1 MDILVTYDYGKERI
15 NKLEELGYNVILRKE
30 KNLEY
35 SEELKNVEI
44 LICYNPFKT
53 LDIDK
58 LKNLKWIQLSS
69 VGIDQLPK
77 DKFNNRDIL
86 ITNNKG
92 GYSKPM
98 GEWIVLNIL
107 EIIKRKKT
115 IYKNQLNNKWHMVK
129 NLTEIV
135 DKKIL
140 FLGTGT
146 IATEGAKR
154 LQGFECRVDGMNRS
168 GDLKKY
174 FENVYSVN
182 NIMDILN
189 EYDVIISTLP
199 STDKTYHFINNKFFN
214 KMKDS
219 SIFINISRGDV
230 VDQNAL
236 INHIKSGKFK
246 GIALDVFEN
255 EPLNKDSELWDFE
268 NVYIS
273 CHNSWISDRKDD
285 RRFEIIYENLKRFKE
300 NKDLK
305 NIVSVERGY

>member
-1 MDILVTYDYGKERI
+1 MDVLITYDYGKERI
-15 NKLEELGYNVILRKE
+15 NKFENLGYNVILKRE
-30 KNLEY
+30 KGLEY
-35 SEELKNVEI
+35 SDELEDVEI
-44 LICYNPFKT
+44 LVCYNPFET

-77 DKFNNRDIL
+77 DKLEKRDIL
-86 ITNNKG
+86 VTNNKG

-107 EIIKRKKT
+107 EIIKRKKV
-115 IYKNQLNNKWHMVK
+115 ILKNQLNNKWDLVK

-154 LQGFECRVDGMNRS
+154 LQGFECKIDGVNRK
-168 GDLKKY
+168 GDSKKY
-174 FENVYSVN
+174 FKKVYSVN
-182 NIMDILN
+182 NLMDIVKD
-189 EYDVIISTLP
+189 YDVIISTLP
-199 STDKTYHFINNKFFN
+199 STDKTYHFIDNDFFDQ
-214 KMKDS
+214 MKDL

-230 VDQNAL
+230 VDQDAL
-236 INHIKSGKFK
+236 IKNIKKGKFK
-246 GIALDVFEN
+246 GVALDVFES
-255 EPLNKDSELWDFE
+255 EPLDENSELWNFE

-273 CHNSWISDRKDD
+273 SHNSWISDRKDD

-300 NKDLK
+300 NNELK
-305 NIVSVERGY
+305 NIVSVKRGY